1 MRALATLALAVV
13 VSWALAG
20 VVQVALGIELN
31 AHEELIIAMM
41 AEVVLAL
48 LVALV
53 FGVVLAARGGR
64 RALAIAAVAIV
75 VLGVAAL
82 AGLETFSLSDEAH
95 ALDPSDFPLLI
106 ELGLP
111 GLVTVLI
118 QWWLVRA
125 HVKRQ
130 TARATLVPA
139 EG

>member
-1 MRALATLALAVV
+1 MRALGTLALAVI
-13 VSWALAG
+13 VSWILAG
-20 VVQVALGIELN
+20 FVQVALGIQLN

-41 AEVVLAL
+41 AEVVFAL
-48 LVALV
+48 LVALI
-53 FGVVLAARGGR
+53 FGLVLAFRGGR

-75 VLGVAAL
+75 VAGVASL
-82 AGLETFSLSDEAH
+82 AGLEAFSLSDEAR

-111 GLVTVLI
+111 ALLTVLI

>member
-1 MRALATLALAVV
+1 MRALGTLALAVIASWV
-13 VSWALAG
+13 VAG
-20 VVQVALGIELN
+20 FVQVALGIELH
-31 AHEELIIAMM
+31 AREELIIGMM

-48 LVALV
+48 LVAVV
-53 FGVVLAARGGR
+53 FGLVLAFRGGS
-64 RALAIAAVAIV
+64 RALAIAAGAIV
-75 VLGVAAL
+75 VLGVASL
-82 AGLETFSLSDEAH
+82 AGLEAFSMSDAAR

-125 HVKRQ
+125 HLMRR

>member
-1 MRALATLALAVV
+1 MRALGTLALAMV
-13 VSWALAG
+13 VSWVLAG
-20 VVQVALGIELN
+20 VVQVALGIQLN

-53 FGVVLAARGGR
+53 FGVVLAARGGG
-64 RALAIAAVAIV
+64 RALAIAAIAIV
-75 VLGVAAL
+75 VLGVASL
-82 AGLETFSLSDEAH
+82 VGLEVFSLSDEAR

-111 GLVTVLI
+111 GFVTVLI

-130 TARATLVPA
+130 IARATLVPA